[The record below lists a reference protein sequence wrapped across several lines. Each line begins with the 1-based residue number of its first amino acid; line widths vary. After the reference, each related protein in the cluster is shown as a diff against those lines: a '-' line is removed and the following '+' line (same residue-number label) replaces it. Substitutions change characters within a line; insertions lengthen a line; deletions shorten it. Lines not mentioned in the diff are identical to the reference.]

1 METSEIIKRVA
12 QHPLLAVLD
21 ADVLASVV
29 RAGKLI
35 HFRARRIILKEDDP
49 PQQAFC
55 LLSGA
60 VRVYHRSANGNEVT
74 VKLFRAPALFGEME
88 VLAGWPFLEYVI
100 TLEPSEIFLM
110 PAAVLVKL
118 LKTQRAFAEA
128 LAVDLSLRL
137 CIATHHER
145 ALAFCNVDT
154 RLANLLIDYAEVAGE
169 PCDLGVRITTLLTG
183 NSMAHDLAVSRKSV
197 VRALGKLEELAL
209 VAKAEG
215 RYVVID
221 LDALRQRGSGTL
233 GLAYKLASVKA
244 WKPMTVTPTKL

>member
-1 METSEIIKRVA
+1 M
-12 QHPLLAVLD
+12 
-21 ADVLASVV
+21 
-29 RAGKLI
+29 
-35 HFRARRIILKEDDP
+35 
-49 PQQAFC
+49 
-55 LLSGA
+55 
-60 VRVYHRSANGNEVT
+60 RVYHRSANGNEVT

-154 RLANLLIDYAEVAGE
+154 RLNHRQTGQILADELDVPVARDLVGHGLDATNAEVAGE